1 MSNLWAVLAAG
12 DGYYHFDVN
21 GGTQK
26 VNAANERMFDRWAMR
41 YPFCPVA
48 QDAGFGESGVLW
60 VSTKGVRVLDG
71 IRRFF
76 KPPTVLFT
84 KGSRGT
90 ALWAIPPTRL
100 SLVLDANERL
110 ARLFKGRLMDAS
122 PLVARL
128 DLAGCQ
134 AEWRL
139 DAYYDDFED
148 LVVRL

>member
-26 VNAANERMFDRWAMR
+26 VNAANERMFDRWALK

-48 QDAGFGESGVLW
+48 KDGAFGESGVLW
-60 VSTKGVRVLDG
+60 VSTKGNRVLDG

-76 KPPTVLFT
+76 IPPTVLFT
-84 KGSRGT
+84 KGSAGT
-90 ALWAIPPTRL
+90 ALWAITPTRITH
-100 SLVLDANERL
+100 VVDTNERL

-122 PLVARL
+122 PHEFRMNIV
-128 DLAGCQ
+128 GCK
-134 AEWRL
+134 AEWRM
-139 DAYYDDFED
+139 DAYYDFDEIGG
-148 LVVRL
+148 RL